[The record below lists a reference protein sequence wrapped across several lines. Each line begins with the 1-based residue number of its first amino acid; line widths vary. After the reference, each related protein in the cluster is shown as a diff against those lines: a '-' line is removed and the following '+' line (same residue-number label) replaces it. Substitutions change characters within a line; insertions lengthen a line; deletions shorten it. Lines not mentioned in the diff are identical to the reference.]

1 MRKRK
6 FIAAFELWN
15 VNKLHFRDTLAPKK
29 DIAKLYNSIWK
40 AVCEPP
46 TLHFPFPE
54 CTGT

>member
-54 CTGT
+54 CAGT